1 MKKGCYKCSKEQN
14 AFSKSGFTK
23 IAKNKECIFYILKCF
38 NEKEQF
44 YKIGITSR
52 TIKEMYKNKKEM
64 PYNYE
69 IIKEY
74 KSTALDIWELENRFK
89 INFKENL
96 YLPEIKFAGS
106 KTECFTSIPDE
117 FASKF
122 DPNN

>member
-1 MKKGCYKCSKEQN
+1 MVISDEDIQHLHN
-14 AFSKSGFTK
+14 TVSR
-23 IAKNKECIFYILKCF
+23 IL
-38 NEKEQF
+38 
-44 YKIGITSR
+44 
-52 TIKEMYKNKKEM
+52 
-64 PYNYE
+64 E

-96 YLPEIKFAGS
+96 YSPEIKFARS

-122 DPNN
+122 DLNN